1 MNVVFLNS
9 VYSILPQRSIGPYL
23 LKHYLKKRGYTSQVI
38 DFCQDFTSEELLKY
52 IDKFVTNDTICLA
65 VSSTFWYDETG
76 YYYTYDGGIPFN
88 IYECLKLFKQKYPSI
103 KIALGGAHSSY
114 IKKRIE
120 SIDAVFIGEAEDTL
134 PEVLD
139 YWSKGHQQP
148 PHLINPITNKITY
161 KDPTN
166 KTHNIEHCDFQWQDN
181 DCIIPGETLP
191 LETSR
196 GCIFKCR
203 FCAYP
208 HLGKSKFDYLK
219 SNDKIRDHLVLNK
232 NKYGVTR
239 YVMLDDTF
247 NDSEFKVDGFLD
259 MVKTLDF
266 NIEYSAYIR
275 ADLVQR
281 YNGSAEKLFETGLR
295 GAFFGLESIH
305 PVASQIVG
313 KGWSGRDGRKFI
325 PKLVNELWN
334 NKVAT
339 ISGLIVG
346 LPGESKEDLISTLT
360 WVNDNNLNV
369 IFFALQVTNNL
380 GDRPFLS
387 EFERE
392 AEKYNFKFDND
403 NRWYNETWSRQ
414 TAIEFADSLNHKR
427 KHTPV
432 TSFNY
437 IIIKS
442 LGFTDS
448 ELLNKTRPEI
458 IERNPKFFERREMF
472 IKTYK
477 NKLLELC
484 NIQN

>member
-1 MNVVFLNS
+1 MNIIFLNS

-38 DFCQDFTSEELLKY
+38 DFCQDFQGDELLTY
-52 IDKFVTNDTICLA
+52 IEKFINEDTICLA
-65 VSSTFWYDETG
+65 VSSTFWFDETN
-76 YYYTYDGGIPFN
+76 YYYTYDSGIPFN
-88 IYECLKLFKQKYPSI
+88 IYECLKLFKEKYPKI
-103 KIALGGAHSSY
+103 KILLGGAHSSY

-120 SIDAVFIGEAEDTL
+120 HIDAVFIGEAEDTL

-139 YWSKGHQQP
+139 YWCRGTTQP
-148 PHLINPITNKITY
+148 SHVVNPITKKITY
-161 KDPTN
+161 KDPIK
-166 KTHNIEHCDFQWQDN
+166 KTHDIENCDFQWEDV

-219 SNDKIRDHLVLNK
+219 SNEKIRDHLVNNK

-247 NDSEFKVDGFLD
+247 NDSEYKINGFLE
-259 MVKTLDF
+259 MLKTLDF

-281 YNGSAEKLFETGLR
+281 YAGSAEKLFDSGLR

-305 PVASQIVG
+305 PAASQIVG
-313 KGWSGRDGRKFI
+313 KGWSGRDGRSFI
-325 PKLVNELWN
+325 PKLVNEIWN
-334 NKVAT
+334 KKVNT

-346 LPGESKEDLISTLT
+346 LPGESREDLVNTLR
-360 WVNDNNLNV
+360 WVNENNLNV
-369 IFFALQVTNNL
+369 IFFPLQVTNNL

-387 EFERE
+387 EFERD
-392 AEKYNFKFDND
+392 AEKFNFKFDKD
-403 NRWYNETWSRQ
+403 NRWYNDTWSRQ
-414 TAIEFADSLNHKR
+414 SALEFADQLNNKR
-427 KHTPV
+427 KNVPV
-432 TSFNY
+432 TSFNFS
-437 IIIKS
+437 IIKG
-442 LGFTDS
+442 LGFTDE
-448 ELLNKTRPEI
+448 ELLNKHRLSV
-458 IERNPKFFERREMF
+458 IERNPTFFERREQF
-472 IKTYK
+472 IKNYK
-477 NKLLELC
+477 DKLLELC
-484 NIQN
+484 NTKN

>member
-1 MNVVFLNS
+1 MNVIFLNS
-9 VYSILPQRSIGPYL
+9 VYSILPTRSIGPYL
-23 LKHYLKKRGYTSQVI
+23 LKHYLSKKGYTSQVI
-38 DFCQDFTSEELLKY
+38 DFCQDFAGEELLSY
-52 IDKFVTNDTICLA
+52 IEKFITDDTVCLA

-76 YYYTYDGGIPFN
+76 YYYTYDGGTPFN
-88 IYECLKLFKQKYPSI
+88 IHDCLNLFKQKYPSI

-120 SIDAVFIGEAEDTL
+120 PIDAVFIGEAEDTF

-139 YWSKGHQQP
+139 YWTKNTEQP
-148 PHLINPITNKITY
+148 PHVINPITKKITY
-161 KDPTN
+161 KDPIS
-166 KTHNIEHCDFQWQDN
+166 KTHDIENCDFQWQDN
-181 DCIIPGETLP
+181 DCVIPGETLP

-219 SNDKIRDHLVLNK
+219 SNDRIKEHLVNNK

-247 NDSEFKVDGFLD
+247 NDSEFKIDGFLS
-259 MVKTLDF
+259 MLRTLDF

-281 YNGSAEKLFETGLR
+281 YEGSAEKLFETGLR

-305 PVASQIVG
+305 PRASQIVG
-313 KGWSGRDGRKFI
+313 KGWSGRDGREFI
-325 PKLVNELWN
+325 PRLVNQLWDG
-334 NKVAT
+334 KVAT

-346 LPGESKEDLISTLT
+346 LPGETKEDLLSTLK
-360 WVNDNNLNV
+360 WVNEHNLNV
-369 IFFALQVTNNL
+369 IFFPLQVTNNL

-387 EFERE
+387 EFERD
-392 AEKYNFKFDND
+392 AEKFNFKFDQD
-403 NRWYNETWSRQ
+403 GRWYNETWSRQ
-414 TAIEFADSLNHKR
+414 SAIDFAGLLNGRR
-427 KHTPV
+427 KQTPV
-432 TSFNY
+432 TSFNFS
-437 IIIKS
+437 IIKG
-442 LGFTDS
+442 LGFTDD
-448 ELLNKTRPEI
+448 ELINKTRLEV
-458 IERNPKFFERREMF
+458 IEKNPVFFERREKF

-477 NKLLELC
+477 DKLLALC
-484 NIQN
+484 NTKN